1 MWKYIVTWTLWVAVP
16 CQEPDEFGRTP
27 LVHPDVYCDQ
37 PIEKRKEFKDRKK
50 AIEFH
55 DIGNY
60 NKPLSMTIDSIKIK
74 EQ

>member
-1 MWKYIVTWTLWVAVP
+1 MMKYIVTWIVFIAVP
-16 CQEPDEFGRTP
+16 CKDLKPFEANCYEAK
-27 LVHPDVYCDQ
+27 
-37 PIEKRKEFKDRKK
+37 EMKKEFYDRQK